1 VLWCCCAEL
10 DEAGYCTGFRAV
22 AGSDVAADFAVS
34 LIAMKNVA
42 AYLTVLGL
50 LSVVFLLWLALRLLG

>member
-1 VLWCCCAEL
+1 
-10 DEAGYCTGFRAV
+10 
-22 AGSDVAADFAVS
+22 